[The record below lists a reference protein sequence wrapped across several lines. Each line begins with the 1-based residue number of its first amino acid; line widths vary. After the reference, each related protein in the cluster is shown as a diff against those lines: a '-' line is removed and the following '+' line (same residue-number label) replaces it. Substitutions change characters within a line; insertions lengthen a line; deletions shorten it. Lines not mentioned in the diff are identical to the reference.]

1 MAIQRQLRRGTKAE
15 NDGFTGAIGE
25 LVQDTD
31 NDRIVIHNGST
42 AGGVGVPNFNDLLKD
57 SLVSGTASGTN
68 TYTLTLP
75 YFTPSPQDG
84 QKVKVTFTNANNSAS
99 SLNINGTGA
108 VTLAAADGTNFVGGE
123 IEAGGTYVFVYGSSE
138 WRIDD
143 SVGGGGVS
151 YLETQVFTSSGTW
164 SKPSGCAY
172 VEVIVVGGGGGGGA
186 YVTTTATNGAS
197 GGTSSFG
204 SHCSAT
210 GGEGGY
216 GNVNLTQTVIGGIG
230 SGGDVN
236 VRGGSGNGFPIEVSR
251 YYEAGGGSSYFG
263 GSSYYATSNGAYGA
277 GGNCYISPNSTQNQR
292 GTFGGSSGGASF
304 KTILDADLGSSETV
318 TIGNGGNG
326 GSVAGDGVSG
336 VVIVKAYG

>member
-15 NDGFTGAIGE
+15 NDSFTGAVGE

-42 AGGVGVPNFNDLLKD
+42 AGGLGVPNFNDLLKD

-68 TYTLTLP
+68 TYSLTLP
-75 YFTPSPQDG
+75 YFTSSPQDG
-84 QKVKVTFTNANNSAS
+84 QKVKVTFTNANNSTS
-99 SLNINGTGA
+99 TLNINGTGA
-108 VTLAAADGTNFVGGE
+108 VTLAAADGTDFVGGE

-172 VEVIVVGGGGGGGA
+172 VEVIVIGGGGGGGSRSG
-186 YVTTTATNGAS
+186 TTSVNGS
-197 GGTSSFG
+197 NGGSSSFG
-204 SHCSAT
+204 SHCSST
-210 GGEGGY
+210 GGAGGNALGY
-216 GNVNLTQTVIGGIG
+216 NYTTIIGGIG
-230 SGGDVN
+230 SGGDIN
-236 VRGGSGNGFPIEVSR
+236 IRGGSGNGFPIESSH
-251 YYEAGGGSSYFG
+251 YFGAGGGASYLG
-263 GSSYYATSNGAYGA
+263 GSSYYSTSNGAYGS
-277 GGNCYISPNSTQNQR
+277 GGNANIKPSSALSGRCV
-292 GTFGGSSGGASF
+292 FGGAAGGASL

-318 TIGNGGNG
+318 TIGSGGGG

-336 VVIVKAYG
+336 IVIVKAYG

>member
-15 NDGFTGAIGE
+15 NDAFTGAVGE

-31 NDRIVIHNGST
+31 NDRIVIHDGST
-42 AGGVGVPNFNDLLKD
+42 TGGLGVPNFNDLLKD

-75 YFTPSPQDG
+75 YFTSSPQDG
-84 QKVKVTFTNANNSAS
+84 QKVKVTFTNANNSTS
-99 SLNINGTGA
+99 TLNINSTGA
-108 VTLAAADGTNFVGGE
+108 VTLAAADGTDFVGGE

-164 SKPSGCAY
+164 SKPAGCSY
-172 VEVIVVGGGGGGGA
+172 VEVIVVGGGGSSAGSSTAGG
-186 YVTTTATNGAS
+186 T

-210 GGEGGY
+210 GGGGSS
-216 GNVNLTQTVIGGIG
+216 VNSSNQPSGGVG
-230 SGGDVN
+230 SGGDIN
-236 VRGGSGNGFPIEVSR
+236 INGQKGGKRINTTDTGG
-251 YYEAGGGSSYFG
+251 AGGGSLLSQGGAITDDNVPTPSAGYG
-263 GSSYYATSNGAYGA
+263 GGGAGRGSSVT
-277 GGNCYISPNSTQNQR
+277 
-292 GTFGGSSGGASF
+292 SSGGAGGGASL
-304 KTILDADLGSSETV
+304 KTIFDADLGSSETV
-318 TIGNGGNG
+318 TVGAAGSVQVNGGA
-326 GSVAGDGVSG
+326 GSAGI
-336 VVIVKAYG
+336 VIVKAYG